1 MSKTNRP
8 SSLAALLNLLVH
20 PRSALTRS
28 FAPVRAAFYLV
39 TVLAALVIGMAGT
52 VAEPASH
59 RPVWVTLGTAGGPMP
74 NPLRSQPAN
83 ALLAGQNIVL
93 FDVGD
98 GAVEKLAQAG
108 LRLENV
114 KAVVLSHLHMD
125 HAAGLEGV
133 IGLRWQNSLRGPFTV
148 YGPPGTKAM
157 VDGIIAALQPSIGA
171 GYGFDNDFGKDPVE
185 IRVQEIEAGT
195 PFDVLPDITVRAVEN
210 THYTFSPGSEDARR
224 YKSFSF
230 RIDGEGRTI
239 VYTGDTGPSDAVT
252 GLAKGADLLVSEVQ
266 DLPALEKIIRQ
277 AAPNMPAVVRNNL
290 TAHLRQHHLSPED
303 VGDIAKTAGVGRVV
317 LTHLGPAPP
326 EAVAQK
332 LFVPGVNAVFDGP
345 VVVAED
351 LGRY

>member
-8 SSLAALLNLLVH
+8 SFLAARPNLLDD
-20 PRSALTRS
+20 PWSALPRG
-28 FAPVRAAFYLV
+28 FGPLRAALHLI
-39 TVLAALVIGMAGT
+39 TVLAALLVGVTGA
-52 VAEPASH
+52 VATPASH
-59 RPVWVTLGTAGGPMP
+59 TPVWVTLGTAGGPTP

-108 LRLENV
+108 LKLENV

-125 HAAGLEGV
+125 HTAGLEGV
-133 IGLRWQNSLRGPFTV
+133 IGLRWQNNLRGPFTV
-148 YGPPGTKAM
+148 YGPPGTKTM

-171 GYGFDNDFGKDPVE
+171 GYGFDNNFGKDPVE
-185 IRVQEIEAGT
+185 IRVQEIEAGA
-195 PFDVLPDITVRAVEN
+195 PFDVLPDIAAKAVEN
-210 THYTFSPGSEDARR
+210 THYSFSPGSEDAKR

-230 RIDGEGRTI
+230 RIQGDGRTI

-252 GLAKGADLLVSEVQ
+252 DLAKGADLLVSEVQ

-277 AAPNMPAVVRNNL
+277 AAPNMPAVVWNNL
-290 TAHLRQHHLSPED
+290 TAHLQQHHLSPED
-303 VGDIAKTAGVGRVV
+303 VGNIAKTAGVGRVV

-326 EAVAQK
+326 EAVAEK
-332 LFVPGVNAVFDGP
+332 LFIPSVKSVFDGP

>member
-8 SSLAALLNLLVH
+8 SSLRARPCILDDL
-20 PRSALTRS
+20 RSTLTRR
-28 FAPVRAAFYLV
+28 FGPVRTPLHMIA
-39 TVLAALVIGMAGT
+39 VLAALIVGMVGA

-59 RPVWVTLGTAGGPMP
+59 APVWVTLGTAGGPNP

-83 ALLAGQNIVL
+83 ALLVGQDVVL

-108 LRLENV
+108 LKLENV

-133 IGLRWQNSLRGPFTV
+133 IGLRWQNSSRGPFTV
-148 YGPPGTKAM
+148 YGPPGTKTM

-171 GYGFDNDFGKDPVE
+171 GYGFDNGFGKDPIE
-185 IRVQEIEAGT
+185 IRVQEIEAAM
-195 PFDVLPDITVRAVEN
+195 PFDVLPDITVKAVEN
-210 THYTFSPGSEDARR
+210 THYTFSPGSEDAKR

-230 RIDGEGRTI
+230 RIQGDGRTI

-252 GLAKGADLLVSEVQ
+252 ELAKGADLLISEVQ
-266 DLPALEKIIRQ
+266 DLSALEKIIRQ
-277 AAPNMPAVVRNNL
+277 RAPNMPAPVWNNL
-290 TAHLRQHHLSPED
+290 TAHLRQHHLSAED
-303 VGDIAKTAGVGRVV
+303 VGKIAKTARVGRVV

-326 EAVAQK
+326 EAIAEK
-332 LFVPGVNAVFDGP
+332 LFVPGVKSIFDGP